1 MWLDGQPNVRR
12 KKKGQK
18 LVKPDVTAKLK
29 IIIIII
35 KTKPM
40 QTKQEIK
47 KSSITNKRK
56 KEQWRKN
63 LQIRRAK
70 WSHEKPYFARERE

>member
-1 MWLDGQPNVRR
+1 MANQMCAG
-12 KKKGQK
+12 KKGQK

-40 QTKQEIK
+40 QTKGSYLAQLVLVENAAYMR
-47 KSSITNKRK
+47 S
-56 KEQWRKN
+56 
-63 LQIRRAK
+63 
-70 WSHEKPYFARERE
+70 